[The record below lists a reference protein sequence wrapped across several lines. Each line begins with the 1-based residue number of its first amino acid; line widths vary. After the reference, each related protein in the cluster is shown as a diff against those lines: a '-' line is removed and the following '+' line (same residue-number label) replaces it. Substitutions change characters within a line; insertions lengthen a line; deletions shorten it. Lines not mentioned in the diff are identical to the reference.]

1 LSVETN
7 IHFLYEFGNSVQP
20 LNLPDDV
27 IADFFRLADILLF
40 PSQREGFGIPILE
53 AGLARMP
60 IFASDIPPFHESS
73 AGWANLFDPNGD
85 PNEVAKDIQA
95 IIETDQAYRLR
106 KRVMARFTWQSI
118 LNNKIIPL
126 IENKVTIQ

>member
-1 LSVETN
+1 
-7 IHFLYEFGNSVQP
+7 
-20 LNLPDDV
+20 NLPDEV

-40 PSQREGFGIPILE
+40 PSQQEGFGIPILE

-73 AGWANLFDPNGD
+73 AGSVNLFDPNGD
-85 PNEVAKDIQA
+85 PKEVAKAIQA
-95 IIETDQAYRLR
+95 FIESDQAYRLR
-106 KRVMARFTWQSI
+106 KRVLANFTWQSI

-126 IENKVTIQ
+126 IEDKVTVQ